1 MIDFQRGAPVDVDL
15 DVQWIHGT
23 RRGQPADPLVQVHAC
38 DPHTYLVRQSKAV
51 TYEAPFLYLLF
62 GNERAILFDT
72 GATRDAARFPLRAI
86 VDDLVDSWLAD
97 NPREGY
103 ELVVAHTHP
112 HGDHV
117 AGDAQLADRR
127 ATTVVGHD
135 QEAVAAFFG
144 ITDWPDHEVLFD
156 LGGRVLRITGAPGHH
171 AAAIAVHDP
180 WTGFLLTGDTVYPG
194 RLYVEDYPAF
204 LTSLDHLL
212 SWTETYPVRH
222 VMGCHVEMT
231 RTAGRDYP
239 LGTRYQPDEA
249 PLPMTVDQ
257 LVRVRAAARSVADRP
272 GAHFFDEVAIFH
284 GPCRGAMLR
293 QVARTLTNTVLR
305 R

>member
-1 MIDFQRGAPVDVDL
+1 MIDFQQPAPVDVDL

-23 RRGQPADPLVQVHAC
+23 RRRQPPDPLVQVHAC

-72 GATRDAARFPLRAI
+72 GATRDVARFPLRAT
-86 VDDLVDSWLAD
+86 VDQLVDRWLAD
-97 NPREGY
+97 NPRDGY

-117 AGDAQLADRR
+117 AGDAQLADRA

-135 QEAVAAFFG
+135 QESVAAFFG
-144 ITDWPDHEVLFD
+144 ITDWPAQEVLFD
-156 LGGRVLRITGAPGHH
+156 LGGRVLRVTGAPGHH
-171 AAAIAVHDP
+171 KAAIAVYDA
-180 WTGFLLTGDTVYPG
+180 WTGFVLTGDTVYPG

-204 LTSLDHLL
+204 LATLDRLVRW
-212 SWTETYPVRH
+212 SETHPVRH

-231 RTAGRDYP
+231 NDRRSRLPSRDDLPAGRGCAAHD
-239 LGTRYQPDEA
+239 GGSA
-249 PLPMTVDQ
+249 GA
-257 LVRVRAAARSVADRP
+257 RA
-272 GAHFFDEVAIFH
+272 
-284 GPCRGAMLR
+284 CRRAERG
-293 QVARTLTNTVLR
+293 
-305 R
+305 